1 MVCWDPQLGWPLH
14 YLYSFWAPSRN
25 VKKQLFHDFDIHWPI
40 RQHDHMN
47 RQSTDSKPAAV
58 RHPRKAQGLGHISYD
73 LLQALPC
80 ANVRQ
85 QRAWDDEMVPML
97 YSKIIVFLL
106 HWTLAESFGGRKSW
120 DQLMIQLQLDHNER
134 VSSQVT
140 KLRDHP
146 PPTPHPPPAQAP
158 KWGPDQPG

>member
-1 MVCWDPQLGWPLH
+1 
-14 YLYSFWAPSRN
+14 
-25 VKKQLFHDFDIHWPI
+25 
-40 RQHDHMN
+40 MN

-80 ANVRQ
+80 ANARQ

-106 HWTLAESFGGRKSW
+106 HWTLAASFGVRKSW

-146 PPTPHPPPAQAP
+146 PPTPHHLPRHLSEARTNQVSRRFQCHRLGLAFQTEE
-158 KWGPDQPG
+158 KQGRLVSTGLAMWAWSDMGILWS